1 MSHPRI
7 IVLTYNRPWS
17 LYRLLQSLEAAH
29 YNFPQNNPGWRITLE
44 IRIDGGGGREVRYCN
59 MNLSDILYNTVSHLT
74 SHCSLTLLNLIDIYL
89 ILS

>member
-1 MSHPRI
+1 MSGVSHRRI

-29 YNFPQNNPGWRITLE
+29 YNFPHNNPGWRITLE

-59 MNLSDILYNTVSHLT
+59 MNLSDILYTIYQYDDLLFFHTQSHAM
-74 SHCSLTLLNLIDIYL
+74 
-89 ILS
+89 